1 MRSSGDSNLLGQSM
15 GIGMQVVFVGFAR
28 SFALE
33 SEASVR
39 LIRLSRF
46 SQRVGDC
53 TLTIEALTAV
63 QGPGPACYHVRLDL
77 VARDGVIVLGTPCAS
92 HEPASAIDAA
102 FNAAEVSLGSVDYA
116 P

>member
-1 MRSSGDSNLLGQSM
+1 M

-46 SQRVGDC
+46 SQRFGDC

-63 QGPGPACYHVRLDL
+63 QGPACYHVRLDL

-92 HEPASAIDAA
+92 HEPACAIYAA
-102 FNAAEVSLGSVDYA
+102 FNAAEVSLGSVHYA